1 MTISVSNVSTATDS
15 FGQWI
20 EKTNQTIFA
29 IRHRAA
35 TSGNT
40 LVGNVSITGTYSS
53 NNLTTN
59 SVFLLGTGTSNTV
72 ANGIVITMQSSSTS
86 NTLYTANGMT
96 INGAVQYKS
105 NIMQMGSTILRS
117 TSVTSE
123 EGIFNTSVVV
133 GYNSIFPT
141 YSRFN
146 NMNVTTMW
154 VSANARFG
162 TTESNTYIDKDGL
175 QVFDNRTGQ
184 LQSNSKLTS
193 TTLWVQNIFANNIT
207 ANNLA
212 VSGNIKIDKLSSNI
226 EFGGN
231 TLFLGQNNHFKYGL
245 SSNVF
250 ILIGPEFK
258 GPQTTST
265 GPSTTL
271 LSIKPSNATSVKT
284 INGKSSV
291 TLESADDNSL
301 EFRSVTGK
309 KSGLIFV
316 DGTQSGYVYY
326 THDTS
331 NGKLNFG
338 ANKEFLFQ
346 TGTED
351 AATGFA
357 AKGETPLRIDRL
369 GLYVNNS
376 ISIKG
381 IGSGVCVLQANIEAG
396 TPVFTL
402 PTTVGL
408 EDQVLKTDGTGKLS
422 FGTVSSVPPIN
433 SDLEVNSLGVGVAA
447 SGVRGEIR
455 ATNDITAFYSSDRT
469 LKENIKPISNSLEKL
484 NKLTGVSFDWT
495 DQYIADRGGEDD
507 YFVRKSDIGVIAQ
520 EVEEVLPEAVATR
533 EDGIKAV
540 KYERIIPLLIE
551 AIKELQQQVNDLKNG
566 N

>member
-1 MTISVSNVSTATDS
+1 MTILISNVSTSTDS

-20 EKTNQTIFA
+20 NKTNQAIFA
-29 IRHRAA
+29 VAYRSA

-40 LVGNVSITGTYSS
+40 LIGNVNITGTYTS
-53 NNLTTN
+53 NNLSTN
-59 SVFLLGTGTSNTV
+59 NQFLLGKSASNTV
-72 ANGIVITMQSSSTS
+72 ANGIVINMQSSSTS

-96 INGAVQYKS
+96 INGTVQYKS
-105 NIMQMGSTILRS
+105 NIMQLGSSIIRNNS
-117 TSVTSE
+117 VTSVTGTFSD
-123 EGIFNTSVVV
+123 SVSV
-133 GYNSIFPT
+133 GSNIIFPT
-141 YSRFN
+141 YATFN
-146 NMNVTTMW
+146 TMNVVTMW

-175 QVFDNRTGQ
+175 QVFDNRTGFS
-184 LQSNSKLTS
+184 QSNSKLTS

-207 ANNLA
+207 ANNLDLK
-212 VSGNIKIDKLSSNI
+212 GTIKIDKLSSNI
-226 EFGGN
+226 VFEGN
-231 TLFLGQNNHFKYGL
+231 TTFLGQNNHFQYGL

-250 ILIGPEFK
+250 ILIGPNFK

-265 GPSTTL
+265 GASTTL
-271 LSIKPSNATSVKT
+271 LSIKPSTATGAKT

-291 TLESADDNSL
+291 TIESSDDNSL
-301 EFRSVTGK
+301 EFRSTTNK
-309 KSGLIFV
+309 SSGLMFV
-316 DGTQSGYVYY
+316 DDNQAGYLYY
-326 THDTS
+326 KHSDDI
-331 NGKLNFG
+331 LRFG
-338 ANKEFLFQ
+338 AKTGFNFD

-351 AATGFA
+351 AVTGFGS
-357 AKGETPLRIDRL
+357 KSETPVRIDRF
-369 GLYVNNS
+369 GLHVNNS
-376 ISIKG
+376 ITIRG
-381 IGSGVCVLQANIEAG
+381 IGSGVCVIQASTNAG
-396 TPVFTL
+396 NPTFTL
-402 PTTVGL
+402 PVNVGTA
-408 EDQVLKTDGTGKLS
+408 DQVLKTDGTGVLS
-422 FGTVSSVPPIN
+422 FGTVTSVPPITT
-433 SDLEVNSLGVGVAA
+433 DLEVNSLGVGVAA

-484 NKLTGVSFDWT
+484 NKLNGVSFDWV
-495 DQYIADRGGEDD
+495 DEYIAERGGEDG

>member
-1 MTISVSNVSTATDS
+1 MTILISNVSTSTDS

-20 EKTNQTIFA
+20 NKTNQAIFA
-29 IRHRAA
+29 VANRSA

-40 LVGNVSITGTYSS
+40 LIGNVNITGTYTS

-59 SVFLLGTGTSNTV
+59 NVFLLGRSSSNTV
-72 ANGIVITMQSSSTS
+72 ANGIIINMQSSSTA

-96 INGAVQYKS
+96 INGTVQYNS
-105 NIMQMGSTILRS
+105 YIMQMGSCVIRNNS
-117 TSVTSE
+117 VTSVTGVFSD
-123 EGIFNTSVVV
+123 SVVV
-133 GYNSIFPT
+133 GPNIIFPT
-141 YSRFN
+141 YVTFN
-146 NMNVTTMW
+146 TMNVVTMW

-175 QVFDNRTGQ
+175 QVFDNRTGFS
-184 LQSNSKLTS
+184 QSNSKLTS
-193 TTLWVQNIFANNIT
+193 TTLYVQNIFANNIT
-207 ANNLA
+207 ANNLNLT
-212 VSGNIKIDKLSSNI
+212 GTIKMDKLSSNI
-226 EFGGN
+226 TFEGN
-231 TLFLGQNNHFKYGL
+231 TTFLGQNNHFQYGL

-271 LSIKPSNATSVKT
+271 LSIKPSTATGAKT

-291 TLESADDNSL
+291 TIESSDDNSL
-301 EFRSVTGK
+301 EFRSTTNK
-309 KSGLIFV
+309 SSGLVFV
-316 DGTQSGYVYY
+316 DDNQAGYLYY
-326 THDTS
+326 KHSDDI
-331 NGKLNFG
+331 LRFG
-338 ANKEFLFQ
+338 AKTGFNFD

-351 AATGFA
+351 AVTGFA
-357 AKGETPLRIDRL
+357 SKSETPLRIDRF

-381 IGSGVCVLQANIEAG
+381 IGSGVCVIQASTNAG
-396 TPVFTL
+396 NPVFTL
-402 PTTVGL
+402 PVNAGTA
-408 EDQVLKTDGTGKLS
+408 DQVLKTDGAGVLS
-422 FGTVSSVPPIN
+422 WGTLSSVPDPN
-433 SDLEVNSLGVGVAA
+433 TDLEVNSLGVGTAA

-455 ATNDITAFYSSDRT
+455 ATNDITAFYASDRT

-484 NKLTGVSFDWT
+484 NKLNGVSFDWV
-495 DQYIADRGGEDD
+495 DEYIAERGGEDG

>member
-1 MTISVSNVSTATDS
+1 MTILISNVSTSTDS

-20 EKTNQTIFA
+20 NKTNQAIFA
-29 IRHRAA
+29 MANRSA

-40 LVGNVSITGTYSS
+40 LIGNVNITGTYTS

-59 SVFLLGTGTSNTV
+59 NVFLLGRSSSNTV
-72 ANGIVITMQSSSTS
+72 ANGIIINMQSSSTA

-96 INGAVQYKS
+96 INGTVQYKS
-105 NIMQMGSTILRS
+105 DIMQMGSSIIRNNS
-117 TSVTSE
+117 VTSVTGTFSD
-123 EGIFNTSVVV
+123 SVSV
-133 GYNSIFPT
+133 GSNIIFPT
-141 YSRFN
+141 YATFN
-146 NMNVTTMW
+146 TMNVVTMW

-175 QVFDNRTGQ
+175 QVFDNRTGFG
-184 LQSNSKLTS
+184 QSNSKLTS

-207 ANNLA
+207 ANNLS
-212 VSGNIKIDKLSSNI
+212 VTGTIKLDKLSSNI
-226 EFGGN
+226 TFEGN
-231 TLFLGQNNHFKYGL
+231 TTFLGQNNHFKYGL

-271 LSIKPSNATSVKT
+271 LSIKPSTATGAKT

-291 TLESADDNSL
+291 TIESADDNSL
-301 EFRSVTGK
+301 EFRSTTNK
-309 KSGLIFV
+309 SSGLMFV
-316 DGTQSGYVYY
+316 DDNQAGYLYY
-326 THDTS
+326 NHSDDI
-331 NGKLNFG
+331 LRFG
-338 ANKEFLFQ
+338 AKTKFNFD

-351 AATGFA
+351 AVTGFA
-357 AKGETPLRIDRL
+357 SKSETPLIIDRF
-369 GLYVNNS
+369 GLHVNNS
-376 ISIKG
+376 IVIKG
-381 IGSGVCVLQANIEAG
+381 IGSGSCVLQASTNAG
-396 TPVFTL
+396 NPVFTL
-402 PTTVGL
+402 PVNVGTA
-408 EDQVLKTDGTGKLS
+408 DQVLKTDGAGVLS
-422 FGTVSSVPPIN
+422 WGTSASVPDPN
-433 SDLEVNSLGVGVAA
+433 TDLEVNSLGVGTAA

-455 ATNDITAFYSSDRT
+455 AINDITAFYSSDRN
-469 LKENIKPISNSLEKL
+469 LKENIAPIKNSLEKL
-484 NKLTGVSFDWT
+484 NKLNGVSFDWI
-495 DQYIADRGGEDD
+495 DQYIADRGGEDG

>member
-1 MTISVSNVSTATDS
+1 MTILISNVSTSTDS

-20 EKTNQTIFA
+20 NKTNQAIFA
-29 IRHRAA
+29 VAYRSA

-40 LVGNVSITGTYSS
+40 LIGNVNITGTYTS

-59 SVFLLGTGTSNTV
+59 NVFLLGKSASNTV
-72 ANGIVITMQSSSTS
+72 ANGIVINMQSSSTS

-96 INGAVQYKS
+96 INGTVQYKS
-105 NIMQMGSTILRS
+105 NIMQLGSSIIRNNS
-117 TSVTSE
+117 VTSVTGTFSD
-123 EGIFNTSVVV
+123 SVSV
-133 GYNSIFPT
+133 GSNIIFPT
-141 YSRFN
+141 YATFN
-146 NMNVTTMW
+146 TMNVVTMW

-175 QVFDNRTGQ
+175 QVFDNRTGFS
-184 LQSNSKLTS
+184 QSNSKLTS

-207 ANNLA
+207 ANNLDLK
-212 VSGNIKIDKLSSNI
+212 GTIKIDKLSSNI
-226 EFGGN
+226 VFEGN
-231 TLFLGQNNHFKYGL
+231 TTFLGQNNHFQYGL

-250 ILIGPEFK
+250 ILIGPNFK

-271 LSIKPSNATSVKT
+271 LSIKPSTVTGAKT

-291 TLESADDNSL
+291 TLESSDDNSL
-301 EFRSVTGK
+301 EFRSATNK
-309 KSGLIFV
+309 SSGLVFV
-316 DGTQSGYVYY
+316 DDNQAGYLYY
-326 THDTS
+326 KHSDDI
-331 NGKLNFG
+331 LRFG
-338 ANKEFLFQ
+338 AKTGFNFD

-351 AATGFA
+351 AVTGFA
-357 AKGETPLRIDRL
+357 SKSETPVRIDRF
-369 GLYVNNS
+369 GLHVNNS
-376 ISIKG
+376 ITIRG
-381 IGSGVCVLQANIEAG
+381 IGSGVCVIQASTNAG
-396 TPVFTL
+396 NPIFTL
-402 PTTVGL
+402 PVNVGTA
-408 EDQVLKTDGTGKLS
+408 DQVLKTDGTGVLS
-422 FGTVSSVPPIN
+422 FGTVTSVPPITT
-433 SDLEVNSLGVGVAA
+433 DLEVNSLGVGVAA

-484 NKLTGVSFDWT
+484 NKLNGVSFDWV
-495 DQYIADRGGEDD
+495 DEYIAERGGEDG